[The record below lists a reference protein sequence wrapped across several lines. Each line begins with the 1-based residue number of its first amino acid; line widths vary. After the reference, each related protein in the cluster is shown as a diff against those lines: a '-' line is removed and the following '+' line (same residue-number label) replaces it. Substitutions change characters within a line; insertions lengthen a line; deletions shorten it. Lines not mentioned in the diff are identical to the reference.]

1 MASTAKQDRIS
12 ASSAANPAIFIL
24 LCVFALVMLGIT
36 ILFSA
41 SLPVDSKSPYLYIE
55 KQAVWLVITFFVGL
69 LVMRVDLEWIRKFIW
84 VGFILSIASLIA
96 VLTPL
101 GTVVN
106 GSRSWIRLGP
116 VGFQVAEFAKI
127 GLIFFLAHYFSKY
140 QNERGQFFKGFV
152 YPCLAIAAVLVP
164 ILLQTDLGT
173 ALIIAM
179 ASLCVLYIAGVK
191 LYYLIPS
198 ILVGFSGVVVLII
211 NDKERW
217 SRLTAFLDMEGQKS
231 GDAYQVWQAILAFGA
246 GGVQGVGLGNGR
258 QQLQFLPEA
267 HNDFI
272 FAIVGEELGLF
283 ATLAVVLVYA
293 ALFVAGIL
301 HLRKAPN
308 IYQYLLAG
316 GCLLFISVQA
326 VVNLGVVTGCLPT
339 TGLPLP
345 FISYGGS
352 NLLIMG
358 ICVAVLLNTCA
369 SWQKSDVKQSKRKLK
384 EI

>member
-1 MASTAKQDRIS
+1 MPSATKRANLATPGKAS
-12 ASSAANPAIFIL
+12 PAIFIL
-24 LCVFALVMLGIT
+24 LSVFALVMLGIT

-41 SLPVDSKSPYLYIE
+41 SLPVDSQSPYVYIE
-55 KQAVWLVITFFVGL
+55 KQAIWIVITFFVGL
-69 LVMRVDLEWIRKFIW
+69 GVLRVDLEWLRKFIW
-84 VGFILSIASLIA
+84 LGFALSIVGLIL

-101 GTVVN
+101 GSVVN
-106 GSRSWIRLGP
+106 GSRSWIRFGP
-116 VGFQVAEFAKI
+116 AGFQVAEFAKI
-127 GLIFFLAHYFSKY
+127 GLVFFLAHYFSLC

-152 YPCLAIAAVLVP
+152 YPCLAIAAILVP
-164 ILLQTDLGT
+164 ILMQTDLGT
-173 ALIIAM
+173 AMIIAM
-179 ASLCVLYIAGVK
+179 ASLCILYIAGVK
-191 LYYLIPS
+191 LYFLIPS
-198 ILVGFSGVVVLII
+198 IVVGVGGVVALII

-231 GDAYQVWQAILAFGA
+231 GDAYQVWQAMLAFGA
-246 GGVQGVGLGNGR
+246 GGIDGVGLGNGR

-272 FAIVGEELGLF
+272 FAIVGEELGLI

-293 ALFVAGIL
+293 VMFIAGIV

-316 GCLLFISVQA
+316 GCLLMISVQA

-358 ICVAVLLNTCA
+358 ICVAVLLNTCSA
-369 SWQKSDVKQSKRKLK
+369 WQKPAFKQSKRKLK